1 MGGGFTLV
9 KENESYTMDTIGKAL
24 VTVILVTLVAIIVI
38 RAGEE
43 IRNQANRSALSAQAD
58 CQKVD
63 APLGE

>member
-1 MGGGFTLV
+1 
-9 KENESYTMDTIGKAL
+9 MDTIGKAL